1 MNIFFLALL
10 PERNAGYH
18 CNKHVVKM
26 ILESAQML
34 CTAKSICDHGSQQ
47 VPPDSLG
54 VEKTYRNVHRNHP
67 CSVAV
72 RRSRAAFECLAEL
85 ALCLCARYTAI
96 YGKVHK
102 SEPLVR
108 ALAAASIATPTGEA
122 FSAKTVV
129 ASLMTRR
136 GPIEVPL
143 CMPPG
148 CMCFDAAG
156 RPDAIL
162 SYRRYYVLEKAAI
175 AVWKER
181 KQPPRWFRK
190 GLRARVARTE

>member
-67 CSVAV
+67 CSVAGGV
-72 RRSRAAFECLAEL
+72 RVSRGAGAVLSPS
-85 ALCLCARYTAI
+85 AR
-96 YGKVHK
+96 
-102 SEPLVR
+102 
-108 ALAAASIATPTGEA
+108 
-122 FSAKTVV
+122 
-129 ASLMTRR
+129 
-136 GPIEVPL
+136 
-143 CMPPG
+143 
-148 CMCFDAAG
+148 
-156 RPDAIL
+156 
-162 SYRRYYVLEKAAI
+162 
-175 AVWKER
+175 
-181 KQPPRWFRK
+181 
-190 GLRARVARTE
+190 